1 MQIIVEGWRFLPHSY
16 AIANQFQLLEM
27 SDRPELTIFHRDI
40 PYASKT
46 WKPIANLFDPK
57 AELALSQIP
66 NPSPHQEADATL
78 RMYAPLN
85 LAPAKTPKTAVFGC
99 TEWGILT
106 KSIIRGMGVSSL
118 GEAHA
123 NTDTIIVTPSGWSR
137 DGFIRSGADGDR
149 VAVVPLGVNPAIY
162 HPLAPP
168 ERTALRQR
176 LGIDGYFAFLNVGLM
191 CNESQGVGRLLKAFA
206 TIVDGH
212 PDARLILKG
221 RDALFPSKDSIAK
234 AGQTNLTDAEM
245 DKVKSRLIY
254 VGDTL
259 SFAQLAQ
266 LYQAADAYVSPYLA
280 EGFNLPVLEAAACG
294 LPVICTQGGPTDDF
308 IHPEFALAI
317 ESKLETGSTTD
328 GDKVWFV
335 VPKQDR
341 LVELMEAIIEQPAL
355 RDRARRAG
363 PDWVGQHFTWAKA
376 VDRLLDVL
384 GPSNQKLSGPAF
396 EPLIL

>member
-27 SDRPELTIFHRDI
+27 SDRPELTIFHRDQ

-46 WKPIANLFDPK
+46 WQPVRDLFDPE
-57 AELALSQIP
+57 AELTIEQIP
-66 NPSPHQEADATL
+66 NPEPHQQADATL

-85 LAPAKTPKTAVFGC
+85 LAPANTPKTAVFGC

-106 KSIIRGMGVSSL
+106 KSILRGMGVSSL

-123 NTDTIIVTPSGWSR
+123 NTDTIIVTPSQWSR
-137 DGFIRSGADGDR
+137 EGFIRSGADGDR
-149 VAVVPLGVNPAIY
+149 VVVVPLGVNPRIY
-162 HPLAPP
+162 HPLPP
-168 ERTALRQR
+168 AERTVLRQR
-176 LGIDGYFAFLNVGLM
+176 LGIDSYFTFLNVGLM
-191 CNESQGVGRLLKAFA
+191 CDESQGVGRLLKAFA
-206 TIVDGH
+206 TICDRC

-234 AGQTNLTDAEM
+234 AGQNNLTDAEL
-245 DKVKSRLIY
+245 DKIKSRLIY

-259 SFAQLAQ
+259 SFGQLAQ
-266 LYQAADAYVSPYLA
+266 LYQATDAYVSPYLA
-280 EGFNLPVLEAAACG
+280 EGFNLPVLEATACG

-308 IHPEFALAI
+308 VNSQFALTI
-317 ESKLETGSTTD
+317 DSKLETGTTTE
-328 GDKVWFV
+328 GDRVWFV
-335 VPKQDR
+335 VPEQDR
-341 LVELMEAIIEQPAL
+341 LTELMEVVIERPAL
-355 RDRARRAG
+355 REQARRAG

-384 GPSNQKLSGPAF
+384 GPSTVKLTRPSF
-396 EPLIL
+396 EPIIV

>member
-27 SDRPELTIFHRDI
+27 SDRPELTIFHRDQ

-46 WKPIANLFDPK
+46 WQPVRNLFDPE
-57 AELALSQIP
+57 AELTIEQIP
-66 NPSPHQEADATL
+66 NPEPDQQADATL

-85 LAPAKTPKTAVFGC
+85 LAPANTPKTAVFGC

-106 KSIIRGMGVSSL
+106 KSILRGMGVSSL

-123 NTDTIIVTPSGWSR
+123 NTDTIIVTPSQRSR
-137 DGFIRSGADGDR
+137 EGFIRSGADGDR
-149 VAVVPLGVNPAIY
+149 VVVVPLGVNPRIY
-162 HPLAPP
+162 HPLPP
-168 ERTALRQR
+168 AERTILRQR
-176 LGIDGYFAFLNVGLM
+176 LGIDSYFTFLNVGLM
-191 CNESQGVGRLLKAFA
+191 CDESQGVGRLLKAFA
-206 TIVDGH
+206 TICDRH

-234 AGQTNLTDAEM
+234 AGQNNLTDAEL
-245 DKVKSRLIY
+245 DKIKSRLIY
-254 VGDTL
+254 VGETL

-294 LPVICTQGGPTDDF
+294 LPVICTKGGPTDDF
-308 IHPEFALAI
+308 VNPQFALTI
-317 ESKLETGSTTD
+317 DSKLETGTTTE
-328 GDKVWFV
+328 GDRVWFV
-335 VPKQDR
+335 VPEQDC
-341 LVELMEAIIEQPAL
+341 LTELMEALIERPAL
-355 RDRARRAG
+355 SDRARRAG
-363 PDWVGQHFTWAKA
+363 PAWVGQHFTWAKV

-384 GPSNQKLSGPAF
+384 GPSTVKLTRPSF
-396 EPLIL
+396 EPIIL

>member
-1 MQIIVEGWRFLPHSY
+1 MQIIIEGWRFLPHSY

-27 SDRPELTIFHRDI
+27 SDRPELKIFHQDM
-40 PYASKT
+40 PYASNT
-46 WKPIANLFDPK
+46 WQPVTDLFDPK
-57 AELALSQIP
+57 TELILSQIP
-66 NPSPHQEADATL
+66 NPSPHQQADATL
-78 RMYAPLN
+78 RMYAPFN
-85 LAPAKTPKTAVFGC
+85 LAPANTPKTAVFGC

-106 KSIIRGMGVSSL
+106 KSLIRGMGVSSL

-123 NTDTIIVTPSGWSR
+123 NTDTIIITPSQWSR
-137 DGFIRSGADGDR
+137 EGFIRSGADGDR
-149 VAVVPLGVNPAIY
+149 VAVVPLGVNPTIY
-162 HPLAPP
+162 YPLPTSAK
-168 ERTALRQR
+168 TALRKQ
-176 LGIDGYFAFLNVGLM
+176 LGIDNYFAFLNVGLM

-206 TIVDGH
+206 AIANRH

-234 AGQTNLTDAEM
+234 AGQNNLTESEL
-245 DKVKSRLIY
+245 DKIKSKLIY
-254 VGDTL
+254 VGETL

-294 LPVICTQGGPTDDF
+294 LPVICTKGGPTDDF
-308 IHPEFALAI
+308 INSQFAFAI
-317 ESKLETGSTTD
+317 DSKLQTGSTTD

-335 VPKQDR
+335 VPNTDH
-341 LVELMEAIIEQPAL
+341 LVDLMETIIAKPAWS
-355 RDRARRAG
+355 DRARQAG

-384 GPSNQKLSGPAF
+384 GHSSSKSTRPSF
-396 EPLIL
+396 EPLIV